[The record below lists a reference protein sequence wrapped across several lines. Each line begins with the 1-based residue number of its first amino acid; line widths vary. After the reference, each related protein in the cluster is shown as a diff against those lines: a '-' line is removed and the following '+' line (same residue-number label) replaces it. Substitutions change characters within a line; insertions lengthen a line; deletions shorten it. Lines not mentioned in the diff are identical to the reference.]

1 MRKKTDLYHMDCT
14 VFDAVYSIYVVFD
27 FFDTLQHE

>member
-1 MRKKTDLYHMDCT
+1 MDCT

-27 FFDTLQHE
+27 VFLTLFTMLIDILWGV